1 MGNWIDRI
9 VGVISPARGYQREAW
24 RQGLEEL
31 RNYDAGSHG
40 RLNANWTPQNISA
53 ELTDCWQR
61 GHGTGKSKGPGE
73 KLGYPQLSSRSV

>member
-9 VGVISPARGYQREAW
+9 VEVISPERGYQREAW

-31 RNYDAGSHG
+31 RNYDAGSYG
-40 RLNANWTPQNISA
+40 RLNANWTPHICGA
-53 ELTDCWQR
+53 DRLLAK